1 MHIAITGVATGI
13 GAEVATKL
21 KSQGHTVT
29 GFDIAKPEKNVD
41 EFIKLDL
48 SDPDSINSVIT
59 DLKGPFDALIN
70 NAGLPPRVGL
80 EEKILLVN
88 FIGMHSFLNGMLSK
102 LTNGASIVNTSSRA
116 GAMWQE
122 NLSQV
127 KKLIKLDTRDLKDFI
142 VSENIDHVRAYNPSK
157 EAIIVLTIAR
167 TEELLSRGFRINS
180 ICPAAVSTEI
190 LKDFT
195 NAFGEKVVKNI
206 ARAGRAALPAEVAD
220 SIIYL
225 TSPQS
230 AWIKGQNI
238 TIDGGMSA
246 MITTD
251 MLELNT

>member
-1 MHIAITGVATGI
+1 M
-13 GAEVATKL
+13 
-21 KSQGHTVT
+21 
-29 GFDIAKPEKNVD
+29 
-41 EFIKLDL
+41 
-48 SDPDSINSVIT
+48 
-59 DLKGPFDALIN
+59 
-70 NAGLPPRVGL
+70 
-80 EEKILLVN
+80 
-88 FIGMHSFLNGMLSK
+88 
-102 LTNGASIVNTSSRA
+102 
-116 GAMWQE
+116 
-122 NLSQV
+122 
-127 KKLIKLDTRDLKDFI
+127 
-142 VSENIDHVRAYNPSK
+142 
-157 EAIIVLTIAR
+157 TIAR

-180 ICPAAVSTEI
+180 ICPAAVSTGI

>member
-1 MHIAITGVATGI
+1 
-13 GAEVATKL
+13 
-21 KSQGHTVT
+21 
-29 GFDIAKPEKNVD
+29 
-41 EFIKLDL
+41 
-48 SDPDSINSVIT
+48 
-59 DLKGPFDALIN
+59 
-70 NAGLPPRVGL
+70 
-80 EEKILLVN
+80 
-88 FIGMHSFLNGMLSK
+88 MLSK
-102 LTNGASIVNTSSRA
+102 LTSGASIVNTSSRA

-127 KKLIKLDTRDLKDFI
+127 KNLIKLDARDLKDFI
-142 VSENIDHVRAYNPSK
+142 ISENIDHVRAYNLSK
-157 EAIIVLTIAR
+157 EAIIVLTMAR
-167 TEELLSRGFRINS
+167 TEELLTRGFRINS
-180 ICPAAVSTEI
+180 ICPAAVSTGI

-195 NAFGEKVVKNI
+195 SAFGEKVVKNI